1 MAIKIESSLS
11 VTNSGTLLGHEPDHG
26 LSVGELTRRL
36 ELMFPPH
43 DAEKWDR
50 TGLLVGDPSEGVTG
64 VSVALD
70 PTPKAVELAQSSGS
84 NVLLT
89 HHPVFLNPPD
99 RIGPMGQGFGLAGA
113 TVYEAVKR
121 GVALVNFHTALDV
134 SAQAR
139 EMLPGMLRLAVSGV
153 LEPMPHDSDRGYGQ
167 VCTLPE
173 GEGLVTLERLGARCT
188 AVFGRAPRI
197 WGDMDRVLSTVVT
210 WTGSAS
216 AALDECLTR
225 SIDALVCGEV
235 KYHDALAASEAGL
248 CIVELG
254 HDVSELPFANV
265 LGAAAIRAGVPHD
278 RVFHISQ
285 QGNWCHPEAVRA

>member
-11 VTNSGTLLGHEPDHG
+11 VPSSGTLLGKEPARG

-43 DAEKWDR
+43 DAETWDR

-70 PTPKAVELAQSSGS
+70 PTPKAVEIAQSSGS

-89 HHPVFLNPPD
+89 HHPAFLNPPEK
-99 RIGPMGQGFGLAGA
+99 IGPIGQGFGMAGA
-113 TVYEAVKR
+113 TVFEAIRR

-139 EMLPGMLRLAVSGV
+139 EMLPGMLRLNVSGV
-153 LEPMPHDSDRGYGQ
+153 LEPLAHDPDRGFGQ

-173 GEGLVTLERLGARCT
+173 GEGAVTLERLGARCT

-197 WGDMDRVLSTVVT
+197 WGDTDRSLATIVT

-216 AALDECLTR
+216 AALDECLAR
-225 SIDALVCGEV
+225 NVDALVCGEV

-265 LGAAAIRAGVPHD
+265 LGAAAIRAGVSSD

-285 QGNWCHPEAVRA
+285 QGNWWHPEAVRA

>member
-11 VTNSGTLLGHEPDHG
+11 VTNSGTLLGHEENRG
-26 LSVGELTRRL
+26 LSIGELTRRL

-43 DAEKWDR
+43 DAEDWDR
-50 TGLLVGDPSEGVTG
+50 TGLLVGDSSEGVAG

-89 HHPVFLNPPD
+89 HHPVFLDPPD
-99 RIGPMGQGFGLAGA
+99 RIGPMGQGVGMAGA

-153 LEPMPHDSDRGYGQ
+153 LEPLPHDPDRGYGQ

-173 GEGLVTLERLGARCT
+173 GEGAVTLERLGARCT

-197 WGDMDRVLSTVVT
+197 WGDMDRLLSTVVT

-216 AALDECLTR
+216 GALEECLAR
-225 SIDALVCGEV
+225 GIDALVCGEV

-248 CIVELG
+248 CIIELG

-265 LGAAAIRAGVPHD
+265 LGAAAIRAGVPRE
-278 RVFHISQ
+278 RVFHIAQ
-285 QGNWCHPEAVRA
+285 NGNWWHPEAVRA

>member
-11 VTNSGTLLGHEPDHG
+11 VTNSGTLLGHEENRG
-26 LSVGELTRRL
+26 LSIGELTRRL

-43 DAEKWDR
+43 DAEDWDR
-50 TGLLVGDPSEGVTG
+50 TGLLVGDSSEGVAG

-89 HHPVFLNPPD
+89 HHPVFLDPPD
-99 RIGPMGQGFGLAGA
+99 RIGPMGQGVGMAGA

-153 LEPMPHDSDRGYGQ
+153 LEPLPHDPDRGYGQ

-173 GEGLVTLERLGARCT
+173 GEGAVTLERLGARCT

-197 WGDMDRVLSTVVT
+197 WGDMDRLLSTVVT

-216 AALDECLTR
+216 GALEECLAR
-225 SIDALVCGEV
+225 GIDALVCGEV

-248 CIVELG
+248 CIIELG

-265 LGAAAIRAGVPHD
+265 LGAAAIRAGVPHE
-278 RVFHISQ
+278 RVFHIAQ
-285 QGNWCHPEAVRA
+285 NGNWWHPEAVRA